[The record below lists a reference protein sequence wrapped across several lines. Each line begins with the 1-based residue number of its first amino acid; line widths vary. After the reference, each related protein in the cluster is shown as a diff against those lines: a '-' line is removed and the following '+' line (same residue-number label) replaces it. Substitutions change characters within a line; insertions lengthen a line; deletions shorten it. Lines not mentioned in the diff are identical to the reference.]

1 MTRDC
6 KSKAQH
12 NGNMCKPSKSQK
24 ETNEVT
30 WCPILKQGNPWWGCP
45 HSWHPSTAHV
55 CPDVWIPPW
64 AEFLTALR
72 IEDMA
77 SAALPKPLHG
87 VGNPPR
93 AQQCWSQRGTA
104 LPWGAAA
111 HTRAVQQAGGCRS
124 PTLAH
129 LAPIL
134 SPSFAPFPRSWPG
147 RVPTI
152 LAVPGYLQNA
162 VSVYSLI
169 SQGAAF
175 LSFPFLHNVHSW
187 WDPRGPFLGAVPGPS
202 LLGFLLSRHQ
212 ARALFGTGSL
222 LKQRVA
228 VLQAE
233 GTASDTLSLSLQVSC
248 FCSRH
253 HLEKTNKQT
262 ATPAHPVKL
271 TRWENATPSAQSVAI
286 STQPGPVTL
295 TILLL
300 RSPAG
305 RRILNTR
312 CQNAF

>member
-1 MTRDC
+1 M
-6 KSKAQH
+6 
-12 NGNMCKPSKSQK
+12 
-24 ETNEVT
+24 
-30 WCPILKQGNPWWGCP
+30 
-45 HSWHPSTAHV
+45 
-55 CPDVWIPPW
+55 
-64 AEFLTALR
+64 
-72 IEDMA
+72 
-77 SAALPKPLHG
+77 
-87 VGNPPR
+87 
-93 AQQCWSQRGTA
+93 
-104 LPWGAAA
+104 
-111 HTRAVQQAGGCRS
+111 QQAGGCRS

-253 HLEKTNKQT
+253 HLEKTNSYPSSPSKAHQVGKCNSLSTVSSHIYSAWTSDSDNFT
-262 ATPAHPVKL
+262 AEIPCRKENTEYTLSKCLLALAGYPAPGRGGYIQSLKL
-271 TRWENATPSAQSVAI
+271 FQASQSSRQKNTCGCIGTRCFQSPCD
-286 STQPGPVTL
+286 STKWRKSELPVTNC
-295 TILLL
+295 T
-300 RSPAG
+300 SPQHFSSPG
-305 RRILNTR
+305 
-312 CQNAF
+312 